1 MSAGKRA
8 CRPRSHSC
16 DGRERYTGGLMS
28 PPLNTTCVEGG
39 RHRSRRAHAALVA
52 AWSLFLVVLLVFAV
66 AAFVRAP
73 PGFDSSVFLY
83 VATGL
88 LEGERP
94 YLDRWDHKPPLIF
107 LVNAVGLLLSDVWGI
122 WVVQAVFLVG
132 ACLAAWMLVKP
143 VFGTVAA
150 LFAVTVLL
158 VYSARLAQ
166 GGGNHAEPYALV
178 LQFAALAL
186 FAAAEEKGKPRRR
199 VLALLGALGAAAFML
214 RPNLVGVWLAIGIH
228 WLAYRHDAARP
239 IDAARRHVA
248 ARRIGA
254 ARKLGWAA
262 IGGLAVFLGFV
273 VWLVLAGG
281 LASLVAFW
289 DAAIVYNV
297 YYSDAPLL
305 HRLVA
310 LRLGFEHLHPVV
322 WLAVLGWSIGVWRM
336 LAAAQDSGGPLVQC
350 AVILLP
356 IELVLATGISGYVFQ
371 HYYLT
376 LVPVASVLSAFVV
389 GQLLDACG
397 KRLPWLAVGLFA
409 ATASIWMISLP
420 MLRGDQ
426 ISNRPERIVH
436 QSRAVPAMPRRGRC
450 LGVLVEQIELLS
462 EAGDP
467 ILIWGKRAWPYLA
480 ADRRAPTRYLY
491 AHWLMR
497 GNRREERIDE
507 FTGDVIANP
516 PALIVDLHSP
526 DIPPLRATNA
536 LARSQ
541 WRPNS
546 GRLVYDTE
554 SFRAFFEFTDSN
566 YALAKTIGS
575 CDIYRKINGLPR
587 IHPPIGSS
595 AGADGN
601 PSFS

>member
-1 MSAGKRA
+1 
-8 CRPRSHSC
+8 
-16 DGRERYTGGLMS
+16 MS
-28 PPLNTTCVEGG
+28 PPLNTACLEDG
-39 RHRSRRAHAALVA
+39 RRRSQRAHAALVA

-73 PGFDSSVFLY
+73 PGFDSSVFRY

-94 YLDRWDHKPPLIF
+94 YLDSWDHKPPLIF

-122 WVVQAVFLVG
+122 WVVQAMFLVG
-132 ACLAAWMLVKP
+132 ACLAACRLVKP

-150 LFAVTVLL
+150 LFAATVLL
-158 VYSARLAQ
+158 VYSARLVP
-166 GGGNHAEPYALV
+166 GGGNYAEQYALI
-178 LQFAALAL
+178 LQFVALAL
-186 FAAAEEKGKPRRR
+186 FAATEEGGKPRRR

-228 WLAYRHDAARP
+228 WLAYRHGAAGR
-239 IDAARRHVA
+239 AVA
-248 ARRIGA
+248 ARRTDA

-273 VWLVLAGG
+273 VWLVLSGG
-281 LASLVAFW
+281 LASLAAFW
-289 DAAIVYNV
+289 DAPIVYNV
-297 YYSDAPLL
+297 HYADAPLL
-305 HRLVA
+305 QRLVA

-336 LAAAQDSGGPLVQC
+336 LAAAPDSGGPLVQC

-356 IELVLATGISGYVFQ
+356 IELVLATGISGYGFQ

-409 ATASIWMISLP
+409 ATASIWMASLP

-426 ISNRPERIVH
+426 ILNKPAQPERIAH
-436 QSRAVPAMPRRGRC
+436 QSRAAPAMPRRGRC
-450 LGVLVEQIELLS
+450 LGALVDQIELLS

-467 ILIWGKRAWPYLA
+467 ILIWGKAVWPYLA
-480 ADRRAPTRYLY
+480 ADRRAPTRYLN

-516 PALIVDLHSP
+516 PALIVDQRSP
-526 DIPPLRATNA
+526 RIPPLRATHA
-536 LARSQ
+536 VVRSQ

-546 GRLVYDTE
+546 GRLVYDYE

-575 CDIYRKINGLPR
+575 CDIYRNVNR
-587 IHPPIGSS
+587 
-595 AGADGN
+595 
-601 PSFS
+601 

>member
-1 MSAGKRA
+1 MSR
-8 CRPRSHSC
+8 
-16 DGRERYTGGLMS
+16 
-28 PPLNTTCVEGG
+28 PLNTACLEDG

-52 AWSLFLVVLLVFAV
+52 AWSLFLVVLLVFAI

-88 LEGERP
+88 LDGERP
-94 YLDRWDHKPPLIF
+94 YLESWDHKPPLIF
-107 LVNAVGLLLSDVWGI
+107 LINAVGLLLSDVWGI
-122 WVVQAVFLVG
+122 WVVQAVFLAG
-132 ACLAAWMLVKP
+132 ACLAAFMLVKP

-150 LFAVTVLL
+150 LFAATVLL
-158 VYSARLAQ
+158 VYSARLVP
-166 GGGNHAEPYALV
+166 GGGNYAEQYTLI
-178 LQFAALAL
+178 LQFVALAL
-186 FAAAEEKGKPRRR
+186 FAAAEEEGKPRRR

-228 WLAYRHDAARP
+228 WLAYRHGAARP
-239 IDAARRHVA
+239 IDAAPTVA
-248 ARRIGA
+248 ARRSGA

-289 DAAIVYNV
+289 DAAVVYNV

-305 HRLVA
+305 HRAVA
-310 LRLGFEHLHPVV
+310 LRLGFEHLHPVI
-322 WLAVLGWSIGVWRM
+322 WLPVLGWSIGVWRM

-356 IELVLATGISGYVFQ
+356 IDLVLATGISGYVSH

-409 ATASIWMISLP
+409 ATASIWMTSLP

-426 ISNRPERIVH
+426 ISDRPERIA
-436 QSRAVPAMPRRGRC
+436 QQAMPTRGRC
-450 LGVLVEQIELLS
+450 LGALVEQIELLS

-467 ILIWGKRAWPYLA
+467 ILIWGNRVWPYLA
-480 ADRRAPTRYLY
+480 ADRRAPTRYLN
-491 AHWLMR
+491 ARWLMR

-507 FTGDVIANP
+507 FTADVIANP
-516 PALIVDLHSP
+516 PALIVDMRSP
-526 DIPPLRATNA
+526 SIPPLRTTSAV
-536 LARSQ
+536 ARSQ
-541 WRPNS
+541 WRPKRQ
-546 GRLVYDTE
+546 RLVYDYE

-575 CDIYRKINGLPR
+575 CDIYQKINR
-587 IHPPIGSS
+587 
-595 AGADGN
+595 
-601 PSFS
+601 

>member
-1 MSAGKRA
+1 
-8 CRPRSHSC
+8 
-16 DGRERYTGGLMS
+16 MS
-28 PPLNTTCVEGG
+28 PPLNTACLEDG
-39 RHRSRRAHAALVA
+39 RRRSQRAHAALVA

-73 PGFDSSVFLY
+73 PGFDSSVFRY

-94 YLDRWDHKPPLIF
+94 YLDSWDHKPPLIF
-107 LVNAVGLLLSDVWGI
+107 LVNAVGLLISDVWGI

-132 ACLAAWMLVKP
+132 ACLAAGRLVKP

-150 LFAVTVLL
+150 LFAATVLL
-158 VYSARLAQ
+158 VYSARLSQ

-228 WLAYRHDAARP
+228 WLAYRHDAARRT
-239 IDAARRHVA
+239 D
-248 ARRIGA
+248 A

-297 YYSDAPLL
+297 HYSDAPLL

-336 LAAAQDSGGPLVQC
+336 LAAAPDSGGPLVQC

-356 IELVLATGISGYVFQ
+356 IELVLATGISGYGFQ

-376 LVPVASVLSAFVV
+376 LVPVASVLSAFVIGSLV
-389 GQLLDACG
+389 DACG

-409 ATASIWMISLP
+409 ATASIWMTSLP

-426 ISNRPERIVH
+426 ISNKPERIAH
-436 QSRAVPAMPRRGRC
+436 QSRAVPAVPRLGRC
-450 LGVLVEQIELLS
+450 LGALVEQIDLLS
-462 EAGDP
+462 EAGNP
-467 ILIWGKRAWPYLA
+467 ILIWGGRVWPYLA
-480 ADRRAPTRYLY
+480 ADRRAPTRYLN

-516 PALIVDLHSP
+516 PALIVDLRSP
-526 DIPPLRATNA
+526 GIPPLRATNA
-536 LARSQ
+536 VVRSQ
-541 WRPNS
+541 WRPKA
-546 GRLVYDTE
+546 GRLVYDYE
-554 SFRAFFEFTDSN
+554 LFRAFFEFTDSN

-575 CDIYRKINGLPR
+575 CDIYRKVNR
-587 IHPPIGSS
+587 
-595 AGADGN
+595 
-601 PSFS
+601 